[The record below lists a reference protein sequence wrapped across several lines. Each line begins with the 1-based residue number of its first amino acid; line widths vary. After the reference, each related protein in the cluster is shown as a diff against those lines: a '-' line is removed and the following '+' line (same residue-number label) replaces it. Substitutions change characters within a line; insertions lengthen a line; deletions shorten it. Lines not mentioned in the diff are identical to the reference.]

1 MKKSEVNTILVNQAK
16 RRNAIISSICFM
28 VVALL
33 LAALLTIAYYNKQ
46 QVQYASY
53 KESANTDYKVYLK
66 HNDYYDDEYAEMNNQ
81 YVSELV
87 NYINANFKYDFA
99 LDRSDVD
106 YSYSYMIDAYVSVS
120 DNASKRILYDYTKEL
135 VKENKKTSSSKTF
148 SIDKDVKIV
157 YADYASKV
165 KSFVDNYN
173 LSGVTSTLTV
183 SLHVYINSN
192 CSGYTNDVN
201 ESVVS
206 LEIPLNTPT
215 FGIDKTDNLVKSDKN
230 VITCSGPL
238 FTNVI
243 ILVIA
248 IALYITVF
256 VSLIKL
262 VRYIDKTR
270 SAESVYDKNIKKILN
285 NYASYIERIS
295 NNFDFSR
302 YRIFEVKDFRDMLE
316 IRDTVS
322 QPILMIEN
330 KEEKTTYFVIPTDS
344 SILYV
349 HRINVEDIK
358 TEIEKERREEALD
371 DEANKY

>member
-1 MKKSEVNTILVNQAK
+1 
-16 RRNAIISSICFM
+16 M

-33 LAALLTIAYYNKQ
+33 LAVLLTLTYYNKQ

-53 KESANTDYKVYLK
+53 NDSGSADYKVYLK
-66 HNDYYDDEYAEMNNQ
+66 DNNYYEEEYAEKDSQ
-81 YVSELV
+81 YVAELV
-87 NYINANFKYDFA
+87 DYIKANFNYDFA

-106 YSYSYMIDAYVSVS
+106 YSYSYMIDAYVSVA
-120 DNASKRILYDYTKEL
+120 DNASKRILYDYTEEL
-135 VKENKKTSSSKTF
+135 LKENKKTSNSKTF

-157 YADYASKV
+157 YSKYASKV
-165 KSFVDNYN
+165 KSFVDYYA
-173 LSGVTSTLTV
+173 LSGVTSTLKV
-183 SLHVYINSN
+183 SLHVYVNSN

-206 LEIPLNTPT
+206 LEIPLNTRT
-215 FGIDKTDNLVKSDKN
+215 FGIDYVDNLVKSNNN
-230 VITCSGPL
+230 VITCSSPS
-238 FTNVI
+238 FSNVI
-243 ILVIA
+243 ILVVA
-248 IALYITVF
+248 IALYLAVVI
-256 VSLIKL
+256 SLVKL